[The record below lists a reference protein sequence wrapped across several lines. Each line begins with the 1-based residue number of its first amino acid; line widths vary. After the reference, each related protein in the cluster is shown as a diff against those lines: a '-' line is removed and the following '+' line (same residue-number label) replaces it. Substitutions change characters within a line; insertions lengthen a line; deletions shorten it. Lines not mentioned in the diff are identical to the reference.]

1 MKQSV
6 IIRLCFAF
14 LAIAQASFGEPPKG
28 APQYQ
33 VTETEIQLPGV
44 TISRVTSEIR
54 LDAVACLE
62 SGILEYVVCRPN
74 TFEHE
79 AIFTTTA
86 KPELVHAALLLIG
99 VEPNPQRHGLAELWF
114 EKTLKQTPSRVKVE
128 VEWKEKGKVKRVPL
142 VSLLRKREEDE
153 AGDGESKSLKIDD
166 AWVFAGSFIHQ
177 NPETG
182 EREYAGNRSGILV
195 GIWPNPST
203 VIQYGISEGN
213 PYEGKNL
220 GMEIREDRVPSKG
233 TRVKLIFSRFAKTGK
248 AVKENPTSEQKESK

>member
-1 MKQSV
+1 MV
-6 IIRLCFAF
+6 MAPCLR
-14 LAIAQASFGEPPKG
+14 GEPEANIP
-28 APQYQ
+28 PQYR

-54 LDAVACLE
+54 LEAVACLE

-114 EKTLKQTPSRVKVE
+114 EKALKHEPSRVKVE
-128 VEWKEKGKVKRVPL
+128 VEWKESGEITRVPMT
-142 VSLLRKREEDE
+142 SLLRKRRNLEGSNEN
-153 AGDGESKSLKIDD
+153 SKVKD

-203 VIQYGISEGN
+203 VIQYGVAEGN
-213 PYEGKNL
+213 PYEGKSL
-220 GMEIREDRVPSKG
+220 GVEIREDRVPKKG
-233 TRVKLIFSRFAKTGK
+233 TKVSLVLSRFSKEREKPEGQSKKTLR
-248 AVKENPTSEQKESK
+248 ESK